1 MADEA
6 TGKGIGYV
14 ILLLIIGYI
23 ALQYYKVQLTVSKTV
38 DNSMSAGPGVSFYCC
53 QPVTARPQMIW
64 AFGQANPC
72 QATTPGF
79 SPAFGPQENQ
89 PETIFNIEI

>member
-1 MADEA
+1 MD
-6 TGKGIGYV
+6 TGKGIGYI

-23 ALQYYKVQLTVSKTV
+23 AFKYYQVQVTVNKTV
-38 DNSMSAGPGVSFYCC
+38 QNSQSASAGVSFYCC

-64 AFGQANPC
+64 AFGAANPC
-72 QATTPGF
+72 QSTTPGF

-89 PETIFNIEI
+89 PHPVLNIEI